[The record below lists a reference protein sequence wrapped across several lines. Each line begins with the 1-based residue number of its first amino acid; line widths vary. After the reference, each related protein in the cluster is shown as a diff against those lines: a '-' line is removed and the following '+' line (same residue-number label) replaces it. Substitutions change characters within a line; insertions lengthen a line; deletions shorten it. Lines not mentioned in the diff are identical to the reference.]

1 VQTDLSSLDIARLLN
16 AGYSLQLTPG
26 TEAINLVDGVLSVGT
41 DTNEA
46 FIQRLYEGL
55 LGRSYDAPGMEAWIY
70 QMDHGATKEAVA
82 AGFLASAEYLTRP
95 QPADETAF
103 IASLYTGFLGR
114 AADAGGMAA
123 WLSAPVQAGGNAW
136 IVANFDDQPETKGVN
151 AFDTSKVFARNE
163 DATVLHEIY
172 QTGLQREAELSGL
185 AAWESLLNGSN
196 LTAIADMIGLQPET
210 LQDHGSQTDAAF
222 VTDLYHYGTGQV
234 PTDAQLGNDV
244 ARLQSGMTRG
254 ALLLEVASSAT
265 ARAWLTSDNF
275 GQPPIF
281 DATAAV
287 NVAINQPVSIQLHAQ
302 DPDRT
307 AVTYGLTSGPSGA
320 TVDPTTGVFTWAG
333 SPTPLR
339 TTVTVEATDPSGL
352 ATQQDF
358 ALDVAAGA
366 PTLSA
371 TGPGSALVA
380 TDTFVS
386 LSQTGTPVASGATV
400 TGWTVNWG
408 DGSAIQTVSGASVDV
423 KHDYATPGAYRV
435 QAGAVTASFGTFA
448 AVPVTVQVA
457 PDTLA
462 ATSVT
467 AETTGFHARFNGV
480 LDPATLSVLSNA
492 SGDAPSVIVTGSAGI
507 VPGSIVVD
515 PDGAGFRFIAAT
527 GALPDGSYNVVL
539 RGAVRDMRGRALD
552 GDGDGIAGDDL
563 TTNFSVHND
572 ADTLAMPAFM
582 RGPGQS
588 VAVPAAASGLPISFT
603 SDGTATSVV
612 FTVAFDPALLDIT
625 GAVADAAL
633 PVGST
638 VGFVTS
644 TLPDG
649 RTRATITVQ
658 SPTAIAAGSAP
669 LVDLVAQVP
678 ATAPYGRT
686 EVLSLN
692 IVSVNGVAQAL
703 PEASGLQIVGYL
715 GDANGDGSYSSADGA
730 RILRVVGGADSGF
743 AAWSGVAPSVVGD
756 VNGDGSLT
764 AADALNIAQTAPAI
778 PGGITLV
785 MNAATPF
792 VSAPT
797 NLQGAAGGMVTVPVT
812 LDRSVALTSGTIT
825 LSYDLNTLT
834 LTAVR
839 ADPSSGLSVQA
850 NPGSGGTV
858 SVTVSKSSAAPVS
871 GVLALFDFQV
881 ASGVQAGSLL
891 IMDLSGVT
899 LDGRPLNPQAG
910 ADGSDGRISVLPTSQ
925 GGGVIVSP
933 LSVTNDEV
941 SVPVSPTRLAQA
953 LLLGGEA
960 A

>member
-1 VQTDLSSLDIARLLN
+1 MPQEWKPGFTRWITARPRK
-16 AGYSLQLTPG
+16 Q
-26 TEAINLVDGVLSVGT
+26 
-41 DTNEA
+41 
-46 FIQRLYEGL
+46 
-55 LGRSYDAPGMEAWIY
+55 
-70 QMDHGATKEAVA
+70 VA
-82 AGFLASAEYLTRP
+82 AGFLASAEYLKRP

-103 IASLYTGFLGR
+103 ITSLYTGFLGR
-114 AADAGGMAA
+114 APDAPGMAA
-123 WLSAPVQAGGNAW
+123 WMSAPIQAAGNAW
-136 IVANFDDQPETKGVN
+136 IVANFDDQPETKAVN

-163 DATVLHEIY
+163 DATVLHDIY
-172 QTGLQREAELSGL
+172 QTGLKREAELAGL

-196 LTAIADMIGLQPET
+196 FPAIADMIGLQPET
-210 LQDHGSQTDAAF
+210 LNDHASQTDAAF

-234 PTDAQLGNDV
+234 PTDDQLGNDV

-254 ALLLEVASSAT
+254 ALLLEIASSAA

-275 GQPPIF
+275 GQPPVF

-307 AVTYGLTSGPSGA
+307 GVTYSLTSGPSGA

-333 SPTPLR
+333 SQTPLQ
-339 TTVTVEATDPSGL
+339 TTVTVAATDPTGL
-352 ATQQDF
+352 ATQQSF
-358 ALDVAAGA
+358 ALDVAAEA
-366 PTLSA
+366 PSLSA

-386 LSQTGTPVASGATV
+386 LSQTGTPVAPGATV
-400 TGWTVNWG
+400 TGWNVNWG

-423 KHDYATPGAYRV
+423 KHDYATPGAYQV
-435 QAGAVTASFGTFA
+435 LADAVTAGFGTFA
-448 AVPVTVQVA
+448 AAPVAVQVA
-457 PDTLA
+457 AGHAGRHQRHRGDDRFPCPLQRRAGSRDTVRAGKCRGRCAIHRGHGCHRALSPARSWSIRTAPASASSQPRGRCRMA
-462 ATSVT
+462 AT
-467 AETTGFHARFNGV
+467 H
-480 LDPATLSVLSNA
+480 
-492 SGDAPSVIVTGSAGI
+492 
-507 VPGSIVVD
+507 VV
-515 PDGAGFRFIAAT
+515 
-527 GALPDGSYNVVL
+527 V

-552 GDGDGIAGDDL
+552 GNGDGIAGDDL
-563 TTNFSVHND
+563 TTSFSVHND
-572 ADTLAMPAFM
+572 ADTLALPAFM

-612 FTVAFDPALLDIT
+612 FTVAFDPALLDIS

-633 PVGST
+633 PTGST

-644 TLPDG
+644 TLTDG
-649 RTRATITVQ
+649 RRQATITVQ
-658 SPTAIAAGSAP
+658 SPTAIPAGSAP
-669 LVDLVAQVP
+669 LVDLTAQVP

-686 EVLSLN
+686 DVLSLN

-703 PEASGLQIVGYL
+703 PETSGLQIVGYL

-730 RILRVVGGADSGF
+730 RILRVVGGADTGF
-743 AAWSGVAPSVVGD
+743 AAWSGIAPSVVGD

-797 NLQGAAGGMVTVPVT
+797 NLQGAAGGTVTVPVT

-825 LSYDLNTLT
+825 LSYDPNALT

-850 NPGSGGTV
+850 NPGTGRHGLCHCQQVHCRTGVGRAGTV
-858 SVTVSKSSAAPVS
+858 RLPGGERRASRQPAGDGSVRRDARWPSTGLAARRRRQRRPYFSTADLAGRRRDSVTAQRHERRSIGSCQPDAAR
-871 GVLALFDFQV
+871 
-881 ASGVQAGSLL
+881 AG
-891 IMDLSGVT
+891 T
-899 LDGRPLNPQAG
+899 AAWR
-910 ADGSDGRISVLPTSQ
+910 R
-925 GGGVIVSP
+925 GGMTIDRHKG
-933 LSVTNDEV
+933 L
-941 SVPVSPTRLAQA
+941 RR
-953 LLLGGEA
+953 
-960 A
+960 